1 MDTWKNNNVLTRF
14 KESYFI
20 ENTGGDRA
28 SGLPVDAKPVGGT
41 IFYIDGFAN
50 GIYEFFDADGNVI
63 ENVRVGDKPNAYR
76 VVSAGTR
83 DKYYVYHDELCE
95 GRWANREDDEDE
107 ISENESLGTSED
119 TGSGRTNTGIAMATS
134 SSFGR
139 YPTIWYRLQQIRNVK
154 AGGCNDWFIPSKD
167 EVEKLRLAIK
177 SGSVTGGTIA
187 RSSYD
192 ASAFGNKYLWSSSEY
207 SSQSTW
213 LWSPFYHLWG
223 GYYKYGDSFVFFIRA
238 F

>member
-1 MDTWKNNNVLTRF
+1 MNTWKNNNMLTRI
-14 KESYFI
+14 KESYFL
-20 ENTGGDRA
+20 EDVDNSRG
-28 SGLPVDAKPVGGT
+28 SELPSDAKLVGGT
-41 IFYIDGFAN
+41 IFYIDDAAG
-50 GIYEFFDADGNVI
+50 GEYQFFDAEGNVI
-63 ENVRVGDKPNAYR
+63 ENAGVGDRPYAYR
-76 VVSAGTR
+76 VIKKGSK

-107 ISENESLGTSED
+107 ISEDESLGTSED
-119 TGSGRTNTGIAMATS
+119 IGSGKTNTGTAMATS

-139 YPTIWYRLQQIRNVK
+139 YPTIWYRLQQIRNAK

-177 SGSVTGGTIA
+177 SGSITGGTIA

-192 ASAFGNKYLWSSSEY
+192 ASAFGNKYLWSSSEHP
-207 SSQSTW
+207 SQGIW
-213 LWSPFYHLWG
+213 IWSPYYHLWG
-223 GYYKYGDSFVFFIRA
+223 SYYKYNDNFVFFIRA

>member
-1 MDTWKNNNVLTRF
+1 MNTWKNNNMLTRI
-14 KESYFI
+14 KESYFL
-20 ENTGGDRA
+20 EDVDNSRGPE
-28 SGLPVDAKPVGGT
+28 LPSDAKLVGGT
-41 IFYIDGFAN
+41 IFYIDDAAG
-50 GIYEFFDADGNVI
+50 GEYQFFDAEGNVI
-63 ENVRVGDKPNAYR
+63 ENAGVGDRPYAYR
-76 VVSAGTR
+76 VIRKGSK

-95 GRWANREDDEDE
+95 GRWSNREDDEDE

-134 SSFGR
+134 GSFGR

-177 SGSVTGGTIA
+177 SGSITGGTIA

-207 SSQSTW
+207 SSQSVW